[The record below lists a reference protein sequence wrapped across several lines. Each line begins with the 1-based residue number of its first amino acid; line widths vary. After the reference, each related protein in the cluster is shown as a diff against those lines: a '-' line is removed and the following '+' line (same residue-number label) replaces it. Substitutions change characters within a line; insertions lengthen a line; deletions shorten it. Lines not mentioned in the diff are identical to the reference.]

1 MAQQVNLIDI
11 SLRPARQN
19 LPPAALLAAV
29 AAAGLLLTTHF
40 AWEKWALARELAL
53 AVAPVVV
60 ADSALDGAA
69 QSQRAA
75 RLVQR
80 EALRDLMRLQVSVA
94 EGSAKLMGDIIRAMP
109 EDMWL
114 TELEV
119 GASATLRLSGASAD
133 SASFSQFTSRLENI
147 AALKSLPL
155 HTVRLEPL
163 VPEGAA
169 AAQDQTTP
177 TGRQFVLVS
186 GTGDDAAAAP
196 VTAALAGGKP

>member
-19 LPPAALLAAV
+19 LPPDALLAAV
-29 AAAGLLLTTHF
+29 AVAGLLLTTHF
-40 AWEKWALARELAL
+40 AWEKWALARELAQ
-53 AVAPVVV
+53 AVAPVV
-60 ADSALDGAA
+60 AAEAAPDGAA

-75 RLVQR
+75 RLAQR

-94 EGSAKLMGDIIRAMP
+94 EGSATLMGDIIRAMP

-133 SASFSQFTSRLENI
+133 SASFSRFTSRLENI

-163 VPEGAA
+163 VPEDTA

-177 TGRQFVLVS
+177 TGRRFVLVS
-186 GTGDDAAAAP
+186 GTGDDAASAP